1 MLIEIISTEAK
12 PSNGYEFRVLQRGLL
27 GGWVCVCVYV
37 CVCVNHSAVSHSF
50 ATPWTVA
57 HQAPSVLRFPRQEY
71 WSLLPFP
78 TLGDLP
84 GPGIKSASPALAGR
98 FFLPLHQLGSSVKIF
113 TYHKWGSQGLWKGH
127 ALPKAS
133 G

>member
-27 GGWVCVCVYV
+27 GGCVCVYV

-50 ATPWTVA
+50 ATPWTVS

-98 FFLPLHQLGSSVKIF
+98 FFYHCTNWEAQLEYSHITNGEAKACGKDM
-113 TYHKWGSQGLWKGH
+113 HCPKPQGD
-127 ALPKAS
+127 
-133 G
+133 